1 MEAKATPLLKF
12 IKENQ
17 KNQLVIPIYQRLY
30 SWEKE
35 QCKELWDDIIKIGGN
50 DKMDGHF
57 IGSIL
62 YVLDGITH
70 SDNALL
76 IIDGQQRL
84 TTITLLL
91 TALRDHLSDE
101 VKRKEIEDHYL
112 INSDKDGDKKFRL
125 ILSDSDKDTLLSLID
140 KDRRKPS
147 EPSSKIV
154 ENFKLFEKWVS
165 NTDKLETIFKG
176 LDKLMIV
183 EIALEK
189 GKDDPQLI
197 FESMNLKGIKLTQ
210 TDLIRSYIIM
220 ETEVE
225 KREGFY
231 NKYWRAM
238 EEKFK
243 QNAMEEKFKQNAMEE
258 KFKQNKELFDRFVR
272 HYLTIKT
279 REIPNNNEVY
289 VALKDYRQKEGIGI
303 EDLLKDLQK
312 YCEYFC
318 QIVFKKEENKDL
330 NKALGFLVDLK
341 MDVIYPLLLELYS
354 DYRDGVLSED
364 DFRSSIAL
372 IESYICRRKVCGIPS
387 NGLNKFFASF
397 VRYIQKD
404 EYFKSLKAHFG
415 LSGNNQRFP
424 DDDEF
429 KEKFIRKDFYKFE
442 LIKYFFDRMENFGRQ
457 ERVYTREY
465 TIEHIMSQKLTEE
478 WEKDLGQDHERIHT
492 QYLHTIG
499 NLTLTGYNSE
509 YSNKSF
515 QEKRD
520 MEKGFKNSPLRLN
533 QGLKDSFG
541 EEEIK
546 KRANDLADLALKIWT
561 YPKLDAETL
570 EKYKPKKDKKAET
583 LEKYKPKKDKKA
595 ETLEKYKPKKENKP
609 KKEKKVY
616 DLSSYKFGSHSRE
629 LFDTL
634 RREIKALDERIA
646 ESFMKAYITYRFDT
660 IFMSIVPSK
669 NGLTLM
675 LKIKFSELQ
684 DEIKEKLEIRDVSN
698 IGHACI
704 GDIEIKLETKEN
716 IPYCLGLIKQVLE
729 KQMGSRNRQ

>member
-1 MEAKATPLLKF
+1 MEAKATTLLEF
-12 IKENQ
+12 MKENQ

-35 QCKELWDDIIKIGGN
+35 QCKELWDDIIKIGGD
-50 DKMDGHF
+50 DKMNGHF

-62 YVLDGITH
+62 YVLLDGNKH
-70 SDNALL
+70 SDNTLL

-101 VKRKEIEDHYL
+101 VKRKEIENHYL
-112 INSDKDGDKKFRL
+112 INSDKDGDKKFRF
-125 ILSDSDKDTLLSLID
+125 ILSESDKDTLLYLID

-154 ENFKLFEKWVS
+154 ENFKLFEEWVS

-176 LDKLMIV
+176 LEKLMIV

-197 FESMNLKGIKLTQ
+197 FESMNSKGMELTQ
-210 TDLIRSYIIM
+210 TDLMRNYIVM
-220 ETEVE
+220 ETEIE
-225 KREGFY
+225 KQKGFY

-238 EEKFK
+238 EED
-243 QNAMEEKFKQNAMEE
+243 
-258 KFKQNKELFDRFVR
+258 FKQNKKWFDRFVR

-279 REIPNNNEVY
+279 REIPNINKVY

-312 YCEYFC
+312 YCGYFC
-318 QIVFKKEENKDL
+318 QIVFKKEADKDL
-330 NKALGFLVDLK
+330 NKALGFLVDLE

-354 DYRDGVLSED
+354 DYNDGVLSKD
-364 DFRSSIAL
+364 DFRRSIAL
-372 IESYICRRKVCGIPS
+372 IESYICRRAVCGLGTNS
-387 NGLNKFFASF
+387 LNKVFPSF
-397 VRYIQKD
+397 TKHIQKD

-415 LSGNNQRFP
+415 YLTNNQRFP

-429 KEKFIRKDFYKFE
+429 KNLFITIDFYKFKKRE
-442 LIKYFFDRMENFGRQ
+442 YFFERLENFDRK

-465 TIEHIMSQKLTEE
+465 TKEHIMLQTLTEQ
-478 WEKDLGQDHERIHT
+478 WEKDLGENFQEIHDK
-492 QYLHTIG
+492 YLHTIG

-509 YSNKSF
+509 YGNKSF
-515 QEKRD
+515 QEKQG
-520 MEKGFKNSPLRLN
+520 MEKGFKDSPLRLN
-533 QGLKDSFG
+533 QSLRDLESFG

-570 EKYKPKKDKKAET
+570 EKYKPKT
-583 LEKYKPKKDKKA
+583 
-595 ETLEKYKPKKENKP
+595 

-616 DLSSYKFGSHSRE
+616 DLSSYKFSPHSRE
-629 LFDTL
+629 LFDIL
-634 RREIKALDERIA
+634 SKGIKALDEKIV
-646 ESFMKAYITYRFDT
+646 ENFNQDYISYKF
-660 IFMSIVPSK
+660 SK
-669 NGLTLM
+669 NFVDIVVQTKD
-675 LKIKFSELQ
+675 LKLYLNMKFNELQ
-684 DEIKEKLEIRDVSN
+684 DEKNLARDMTNKGHLGNGN
-698 IGHACI
+698 I
-704 GDIEIKLETKEN
+704 EVKLETKEN
-716 IPYCLGLIKQVLE
+716 IPYCLGLIKQALE
-729 KQMGSRNRQ
+729 KQMGGRNKQ